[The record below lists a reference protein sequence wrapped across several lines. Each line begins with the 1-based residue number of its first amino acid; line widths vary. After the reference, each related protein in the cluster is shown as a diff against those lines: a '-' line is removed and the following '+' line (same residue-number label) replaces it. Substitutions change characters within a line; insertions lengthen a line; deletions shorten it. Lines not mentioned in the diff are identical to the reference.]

1 MRGGK
6 YIEWHGIGDQEM
18 ENLHGEK
25 NDGQTP
31 AHSEKGIPCCVVYKS
46 FGWPRGYRGGT
57 SIKRCEECRRK

>member
-1 MRGGK
+1 
-6 YIEWHGIGDQEM
+6 M

-57 SIKRCEECRRK
+57 SIQRCEECRRK